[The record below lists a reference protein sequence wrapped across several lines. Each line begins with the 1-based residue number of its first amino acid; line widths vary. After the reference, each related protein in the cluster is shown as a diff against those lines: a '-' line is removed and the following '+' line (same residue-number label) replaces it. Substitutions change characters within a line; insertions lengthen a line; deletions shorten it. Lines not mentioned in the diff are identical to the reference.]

1 MNLTDEVLSAF
12 LDGELPEA
20 DMAIVRDRLAQDP
33 ALAER
38 LAQLAAVDNILA
50 DHYAAIDQRP
60 LPQGVTD
67 LLESG
72 ENTAGPTN
80 APPGQRDKVVAFPH
94 WRRMRQGLQRR
105 AGTAV
110 AAALVVGFGLA
121 QLWPGSAPDPADD
134 WQRVAQ
140 ALDTT
145 PSGQTRAL
153 EAGGQLTPRLTFTN
167 QAGDYCRQFRLQGP
181 ETETAS
187 EHIACRSS
195 GASWVEHA
203 RVAVPAEAKD
213 RYQTASGGSVLDE
226 VLDRM
231 MAGPLIEPAEER
243 RLLAEDWRP
252 Q

>member
-38 LAQLAAVDNILA
+38 LAQLAAVDNLLA

-67 LLESG
+67 LLAPVES
-72 ENTAGPTN
+72 TTGPTH
-80 APPGQRDKVVAFPH
+80 APPGQRDKVVAFPL
-94 WRRMRQGLQRR
+94 RRRVRQGLQRR

-121 QLWPGSAPDPADD
+121 QLWPGSASDPADD

-167 QAGDYCRQFRLQGP
+167 QAGDYCRQFRLQEPGA
-181 ETETAS
+181 AS

-195 GASWVEHA
+195 GASWVEVA
-203 RVAVPAEAKD
+203 SVAVPAAAKD

-243 RLLAEDWRP
+243 RLLAEGWRP
-252 Q
+252 R